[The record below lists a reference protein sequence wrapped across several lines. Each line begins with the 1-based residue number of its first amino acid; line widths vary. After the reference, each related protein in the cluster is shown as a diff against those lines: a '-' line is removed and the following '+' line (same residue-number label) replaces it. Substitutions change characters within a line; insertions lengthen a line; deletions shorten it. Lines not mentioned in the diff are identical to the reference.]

1 MEFIKLSE
9 EELKQH
15 FEIANSWFVGLYME
29 SFLKNFENF
38 SNEEFKSELINELKS
53 SEPYL
58 SENSVEDIKQ
68 KIDSLYKIISGKKVL
83 EALNMVILFESD
95 EEPNCYAYE
104 EAKYLTS
111 LIKKGSI
118 KLPY

>member
-1 MEFIKLSE
+1 MEFIQLSND
-9 EELKQH
+9 ELKEY
-15 FEIANSWFVGLYME
+15 FNSANSWFVGLYME
-29 SFLKNFENF
+29 SFLKNFENL
-38 SNEEFKSELINELKS
+38 SNEEFQNELINDLKS

-58 SENSVEDIKQ
+58 AENSIEQIKE
-68 KIDSLYKIISGKKVL
+68 KVDSLYKIICSKKVL

-104 EAKYLTS
+104 EAKYLRS
-111 LIKKGSI
+111 LIEKGRI

>member
-1 MEFIKLSE
+1 MQFIQLSG
-9 EELKQH
+9 EELKEH
-15 FEIANSWFVGLYME
+15 FDKANSWFVGLYME
-29 SFLKNFENF
+29 SFLNNFENL
-38 SNEEFKSELINELKS
+38 SDQKYKDDLAEELKS
-53 SEPYL
+53 SDPYL
-58 SENSVEDIKQ
+58 LDCPIDEIKE
-68 KIDSLYKIISGKKVL
+68 KIESLYKIICSKNVS

-111 LIKKGSI
+111 LIKKGSV

>member
-1 MEFIKLSE
+1 MEFIQLSDE
-9 EELKQH
+9 QLKQH

-29 SFLKNFENF
+29 SFLKNFENL
-38 SNEEFKSELINELKS
+38 SNENFKAELINDLKS

-58 SENSVEDIKQ
+58 SENSIDEIKQ
-68 KIDSLYKIISGKKVL
+68 KIDSLFSIISGKKVL

-111 LIKKGSI
+111 LIKKGSV

>member
-1 MEFIKLSE
+1 MEFIQLSDE
-9 EELKQH
+9 QLKEH
-15 FEIANSWFVGLYME
+15 FNNANSWFVGLYME
-29 SFLKNFENF
+29 SFLNNFDKL
-38 SNEEFKSELINELKS
+38 SNEDFKLEFASDLKS

-58 SENSVEDIKQ
+58 INNSIDEIKEMVN
-68 KIDSLYKIISGKKVL
+68 SLYKIISAKKVL

-104 EAKYLTS
+104 EAKYLRE
-111 LIKKGSI
+111 LIKKGRI